1 MAMVRSRQ
9 RSVRAAGSRGSRRAY
24 WRGQMAAHER
34 SGLSVAAFCRQ
45 HGLRK
50 GTLSFWRWKFAQ
62 EARTAPRRVPAAF
75 VPVRLAPTRPAPASA
90 PAAGELEIAIGPGRC
105 VRVHGRVEPAWLA
118 QVLEV
123 VAALRC

>member
-1 MAMVRSRQ
+1 MATMTSDGRAKASGPRRSR
-9 RSVRAAGSRGSRRAY
+9 RGY
-24 WRGQMAAHER
+24 WRVQVAAHEK

-62 EARTAPRRVPAAF
+62 EGPPTPRRASATF
-75 VPVRLAPTRPAPASA
+75 VPVRLAPTPPALGSA
-90 PAAGELEIAIGPGRC
+90 PAVGDLEIAIGPGRS
-105 VRVHGRVEPAWLA
+105 VRVRGRVEPTWLA

>member
-1 MAMVRSRQ
+1 MATVTAAGRAKAARPGRSR
-9 RSVRAAGSRGSRRAY
+9 RGY
-24 WRGQMAAHER
+24 WRAQVAAHAK

-62 EARTAPRRVPAAF
+62 EARRAPRPTPAF
-75 VPVRLAPTRPAPASA
+75 VPVHVAPTAPARDRG
-90 PAAGELEIAIGPGRC
+90 PAVGELEITLAPERR
-105 VRVHGRVEPAWLA
+105 VRVSGRVEPAWLA
-118 QVLEV
+118 EVLAL